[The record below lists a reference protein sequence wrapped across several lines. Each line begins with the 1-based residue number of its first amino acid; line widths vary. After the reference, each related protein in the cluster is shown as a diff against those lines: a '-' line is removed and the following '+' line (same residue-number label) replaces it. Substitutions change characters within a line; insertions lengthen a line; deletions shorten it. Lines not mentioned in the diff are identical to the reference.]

1 MNFETKPLL
10 HTQHLMRCMLTSNL
24 AVDQRFA
31 NGTHL
36 VVRVIVF
43 CGSGTE
49 TKHRMTQRREPET
62 DRTRACLCVHLR
74 TQGRLLHWCPPEAAA
89 EGSKKALAV
98 PASHPS
104 LCARFVKETAVQKR
118 TALLPDIDMIDC
130 AVRQE
135 NLNFAGQPI
144 MLQLP
149 LVPAYALTVHK
160 TQVLARAV
168 RDACMRVDMLFP

>member
-1 MNFETKPLL
+1 
-10 HTQHLMRCMLTSNL
+10 MR
-24 AVDQRFA
+24 
-31 NGTHL
+31 
-36 VVRVIVF
+36 
-43 CGSGTE
+43 
-49 TKHRMTQRREPET
+49 
-62 DRTRACLCVHLR
+62 LR

-89 EGSKKALAV
+89 EGSRKSLAV

-104 LCARFVKETAVQKR
+104 LCARFVKETALQKSS
-118 TALLPDIDMIDC
+118 LLPDIDMIDC

-160 TQVLARAV
+160 TQAQCACVCCGFHARVCVCVCVCVVGCLPYCARA
-168 RDACMRVDMLFP
+168 RPNDSRCRRERL

>member
-1 MNFETKPLL
+1 M
-10 HTQHLMRCMLTSNL
+10 HW
-24 AVDQRFA
+24 
-31 NGTHL
+31 
-36 VVRVIVF
+36 
-43 CGSGTE
+43 
-49 TKHRMTQRREPET
+49 
-62 DRTRACLCVHLR
+62 R

-89 EGSKKALAV
+89 EGSKKAMAV

-104 LCARFVKETAVQKR
+104 LCARFVKETAMEKR

-135 NLNFAGQPI
+135 NLNWAGQPI

-160 TQVLARAV
+160 TQVVVCVPCVAWCACDAR
-168 RDACMRVDMLFP
+168 

>member
-1 MNFETKPLL
+1 M
-10 HTQHLMRCMLTSNL
+10 
-24 AVDQRFA
+24 
-31 NGTHL
+31 
-36 VVRVIVF
+36 
-43 CGSGTE
+43 
-49 TKHRMTQRREPET
+49 
-62 DRTRACLCVHLR
+62 HLR

-89 EGSKKALAV
+89 EGSKKAMAV

-104 LCARFVKETAVQKR
+104 LCARFVKESALEKR

-160 TQVLARAV
+160 TQVSARAV
-168 RDACMRVDMLFP
+168 CDVCVRVACRVVLLDAYARAQVYPDSVLRHCRSSIWCWVVRRAFLLKATSTFSCPG